1 MFNAGSNL
9 PMTKKK
15 KKAWKNFAATAFKVA
30 NTSTSTTMRK
40 MFNAG
45 SNLRMVK
52 EEKEAW
58 KNFAAT
64 TFKVANTT

>member
-1 MFNAGSNL
+1 
-9 PMTKKK
+9 
-15 KKAWKNFAATAFKVA
+15 
-30 NTSTSTTMRK
+30 

-64 TFKVANTT
+64 TFKVANTNKMFNAGSNLRMVKEEKEAWKNFAITTFRVANTT